1 MMMLMTTTI
10 MMTTILLKNQKMKI
24 TMQMTMKMT
33 NLYLPSTL
41 DQGGI
46 EPGAARGRRGGIM
59 F

>member
-41 DQGGI
+41 DQGGLN
-46 EPGAARGRRGGIM
+46 PGLPGGGAVV
-59 F
+59 